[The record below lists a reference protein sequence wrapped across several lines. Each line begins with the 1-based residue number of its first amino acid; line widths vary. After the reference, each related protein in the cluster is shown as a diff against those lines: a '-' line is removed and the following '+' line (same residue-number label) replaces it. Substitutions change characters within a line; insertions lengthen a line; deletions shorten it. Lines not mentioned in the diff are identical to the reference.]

1 MMDILYEGCE
11 IDLKR
16 RFHFNAFMLQI
27 HRELHKVHRE
37 KDPIKLY
44 CHKFAQACLL
54 LCLDEFQV
62 TDIADAM
69 ILRRLLEGLLESGV
83 TTVLTSNR
91 HPRGLYEGGVQRA
104 SFIPCIELIEGQL
117 EVFNLDGGEDY
128 RQRHVG
134 RQPVYY

>member
-1 MMDILYEGCE
+1 MMDVFYEGCE
-11 IDLKR
+11 VYLKQR
-16 RFHFNAFMLQI
+16 LHFSAFMLQI
-27 HRELHKVHRE
+27 HRELHKIQRE
-37 KDPIKLY
+37 KDPIRLY
-44 CHKFAQACLL
+44 CRKFAQTCLL

-91 HPRGLYEGGVQRA
+91 HPRGLYERGIQRE
-104 SFIPCIELIEGQL
+104 SFIPCIELIEERL

-128 RQRHVG
+128 RQRHVE
-134 RQPVYY
+134 RQPVYL